1 MAITGKWH
9 GQHFKKY
16 QCFYAQ
22 ITIQVFKATAK
33 NPGPKVRSLDH
44 LLHRQRKAAKKF
56 RKKFAKNQNNDE
68 AKNNFEEKFRQIKEH
83 IAISSNAYNPKHIG
97 QNSNNDAENDPIINE
112 FVHEDSRNS
121 LPGQNTTNRKFK
133 PPILDIGEYQQF
145 ILPSATELATTA
157 TSTEPATT
165 ANSTRGAATATST
178 DPETPQ

>member
-1 MAITGKWH
+1 M
-9 GQHFKKY
+9 
-16 QCFYAQ
+16 
-22 ITIQVFKATAK
+22 KATAK
-33 NPGPKVRSLDH
+33 NPVPKVRSLDH
-44 LLHRQRKAAKKF
+44 FLHRQRKAAKKF

-83 IAISSNAYNPKHIG
+83 IAISSNTYNQKHIG
-97 QNSNNDAENDPIINE
+97 LNSNNDAENDPIIN
-112 FVHEDSRNS
+112 VHNDSQNS

-157 TSTEPATT
+157 TTREPATT
-165 ANSTRGAATATST
+165 ANSTREAATPTST